1 MIKQKKCKGQGKA
14 ISFQGCGK
22 LVNVAFRKYGL
33 CSSCYA
39 EFLTETEV
47 GKVIL
52 SKALNKVKK
61 AVFDEK
67 KAKENTTDWNKKL
80 QTKINLIVR
89 LIDFNQPCLA
99 KNKLA
104 NQMHAGH
111 VFSRGSNP
119 MLRFN
124 LHNIHRQSAQSNH
137 FQNEDG
143 LFREGIIKEYGILYF
158 EFISNLRQIKDLKIS
173 NDTYIEL
180 YKKASKIA
188 LKLAKQQK
196 EYTLN
201 ERLFLRNEINIE
213 IGIYDY
219 KFCIFT
225 KSRTSDITI

>member
-1 MIKQKKCKGQGKA
+1 MIKQKSCKGQGKA
-14 ISFQGCGK
+14 FGYGCGK
-22 LVNVAFRKYGL
+22 LINVENRIYGL
-33 CSSCYA
+33 GKMCGCYSDW
-39 EFLTETEV
+39 LLNSDI
-47 GKVIL
+47 GKSIL
-52 SKALNKVKK
+52 QKSISNVQKNR
-61 AVFDEK
+61 FDEK

-143 LFREGIIKEYGILYF
+143 LFREGIIKEYGIMYF

-188 LKLAKQQK
+188 LKLSKEKKQ
-196 EYTLN
+196 YTLI
-201 ERLFLRNEINIE
+201 ERFQLRNEINTE
-213 IGIYDY
+213 LNIYDA
-219 KFCIFT
+219 KFCQFN
-225 KSRTSDITI
+225 DYF

>member
-1 MIKQKKCKGQGKA
+1 MIKEKICKGNGKA

-22 LVNVAFRKYGL
+22 LVNVSFRKYGL

-67 KAKENTTDWNKKL
+67 KAKENITDWNKKL

-111 VFSRGSNP
+111 VYSRGSNP

-158 EFISNLRQIKDLKIS
+158 EFISNLRQIKDLKIL

-188 LKLAKQQK
+188 LKLSKEQKQ
-196 EYTLN
+196 YTLI
-201 ERLFLRNEINIE
+201 ERFQLRNEINTQLN
-213 IGIYDY
+213 IYEPKFSNFNDY
-219 KFCIFT
+219 FKN
-225 KSRTSDITI
+225 

>member
-1 MIKQKKCKGQGKA
+1 MIKEKKCFGNGKA

-52 SKALNKVKK
+52 FKALNKVQKPI
-61 AVFDEK
+61 FDEK
-67 KAKENTTDWNKKL
+67 KAKENITDWNKKL

-180 YKKASKIA
+180 YKKASKTA
-188 LKLAKQQK
+188 LKLAKEKK

-201 ERLFLRNEINIE
+201 ERFQLRNEINKE
-213 IGIYDY
+213 LNIYDI
-219 KFCIFT
+219 KFCQFN
-225 KSRTSDITI
+225 DYF

>member
-1 MIKQKKCKGQGKA
+1 MINQKKCKGINKA
-14 ISFQGCGK
+14 ISFKGCGK
-22 LVNVAFRKYGL
+22 NVNVAFRKYGL

-47 GKVIL
+47 GKIIMQ
-52 SKALNKVKK
+52 K
-61 AVFDEK
+61 AVLKIQKPKFDIK

-89 LIDFNQPCLA
+89 IIDFNQPCLA
-99 KNKLA
+99 KGKLA

-119 MLRFN
+119 ILRFN

-143 LFREGIIKEYGILYF
+143 LFREGLIKEYGNEYF

-188 LKLAKQQK
+188 LKLAKEQK
-196 EYTLN
+196 EYSLTQ
-201 ERLFLRNEINIE
+201 RIKLRNEINIE
-213 IGIYDY
+213 LNIYDF
-219 KFCIFT
+219 KFCQFN
-225 KSRTSDITI
+225 